1 MTTFAFRIGKGFTI
15 IVALFAV
22 QIGKEFKTTVALF
35 ALQIGHLHFKLE
47 NNNGIHQQEQEIKIT
62 SHNVSYAIF
71 LSFLRI
77 NLTLY
82 LNTSLHVHGF
92 DTLVLPYNT
101 I

>member
-1 MTTFAFRIGKGFTI
+1 MYFMTMFAF
-15 IVALFAV
+15 

-35 ALQIGHLHFKLE
+35 ALQIGNLHFKLE
-47 NNNGIHQQEQEIKIT
+47 NNTNTVNYIQDFYTT

-71 LSFLRI
+71 LPFPRI

-82 LNTSLHVHGF
+82 LNTCLHVHVF
-92 DTLVLPYNT
+92 DTPVLPYNT